1 VDPHRKE
8 ENQKCNRYVRGKLPV
23 KFLHQIQQRLAR
35 TGWVSVRS

>member
-8 ENQKCNRYVRGKLPV
+8 ENNKCNRYVGGQLPV